1 MSNNERLEL
10 LYDIRIQF
18 KFIGRDNIPM
28 NDIEALM
35 MKGKNG
41 NFLVAYN
48 VQSAVD
54 YDTKLICALNV
65 TQSPTDYY

>member
-35 MKGKNG
+35 VKGKNG